1 MYELRIKNEDDTIE
15 KAVPLN
21 GSKAEAINEAHIYY
35 APGLKFGG
43 RVVDRESG
51 ETVHTFPPFRPGK
64 KAMTE
69 VDVLRSDNEALR
81 ASLVESEAARQ
92 MHARVREEQSRRIL
106 ELESKLI
113 QMGHPNERDESGAL
127 KL

>member
-15 KAVPLN
+15 KAVPLK
-21 GSKAEAINEAHIYY
+21 GSKNEAINEAHIHY

-64 KAMTE
+64 KAVTE
-69 VDVLRSDNEALR
+69 VDALKSQNESLR
-81 ASLVESEAARQ
+81 ARLAESEEVSERYANAKVELVARIR
-92 MHARVREEQSRRIL
+92 A
-106 ELESKLI
+106 LESKLI